1 MQEGGKRPVVP
12 LTITVMRCRD
22 EVHLFAINKNAWPAA
37 SISMPACVCCCL
49 LLPEL
54 ANAQE
59 HRIFKKKYF
68 EMSNWSVKLGKISIY
83 MKVIE

>member
-37 SISMPACVCCCL
+37 PVSCVPATTSLATHMKQSKSFLEIL
-49 LLPEL
+49 LG
-54 ANAQE
+54 
-59 HRIFKKKYF
+59 
-68 EMSNWSVKLGKISIY
+68 V
-83 MKVIE
+83 